1 MKGAMVTMIVGLVL
15 LAAPAVAVAQNQ
27 LPATRAASPASQEAL
42 RLRYEIRVMERV
54 LEQAVQHGVQVV
66 DQQMQSLIP
75 MMLFTG
81 PARARGFRLDE
92 YGFFFD
98 VEVPPIRRSM
108 AWSFQILGQLDLGV
122 SSAVQELRQHLRTV
136 GDPSRGS
143 LEQALRRLEMQIGPT
158 PVPAGSAAGS
168 AAETDGRAAGPDT
181 QGVGPRGSANRPAA
195 AVVTADPVEVY
206 ASEVERAI
214 MDAMLNHSNSLGI
227 GSEEWLT
234 VAARGSQGWLAPG
247 DLFEAVAM
255 TLRFRGRDLAAF
267 WGGELT
273 REEMRKRVE
282 VQEF

>member
-1 MKGAMVTMIVGLVL
+1 MKGAMVAMIVGLVV
-15 LAAPAVAVAQNQ
+15 LAAPAVTVAQNQ
-27 LPATRAASPASQEAL
+27 LPATRAASPVSQDAL

-81 PARARGFRLDE
+81 PARARGFKLDG

-108 AWSFQILGQLDLGV
+108 AWSFHMLGQLDLGV
-122 SSAVQELRQHLRTV
+122 SNALQELRQHLRTV

-158 PVPAGSAAGS
+158 PVSAGS
-168 AAETDGRAAGPDT
+168 DGRAAGRDT
-181 QGVGPRGSANRPAA
+181 QGAGPRGSANWTAA

-214 MDAMLNHSNSLGI
+214 IDAMLNHSNSLGI

-234 VAARGSQGWLAPG
+234 VAARDTQGWLASS
-247 DLFEAVAM
+247 DLFEAVAV
-255 TLRFRGRDLAAF
+255 TLRLRGRDLAAF

-273 REEMRKRVE
+273 REEMTRRVE
-282 VQEF
+282 VQGF

>member
-1 MKGAMVTMIVGLVL
+1 MKGAMVAMIVGLVV
-15 LAAPAVAVAQNQ
+15 LAAPAVAVAQN
-27 LPATRAASPASQEAL
+27 ATRAASPVSQDAP

-81 PARARGFRLDE
+81 PARARGFKLDG

-98 VEVPPIRRSM
+98 VEVPPIPRSM
-108 AWSFQILGQLDLGV
+108 AWSFQMLGQLDLGV
-122 SSAVQELRQHLRTV
+122 SNALQELRQHLRTV

-158 PVPAGSAAGS
+158 PVSAGSN
-168 AAETDGRAAGPDT
+168 GRAAGRDT
-181 QGVGPRGSANRPAA
+181 QGAGPRGSANWPAA

-214 MDAMLNHSNSLGI
+214 IDAMLNHSNSLGI
-227 GSEEWLT
+227 GPEEWLT
-234 VAARGSQGWLAPG
+234 VAARDTQGWLASS
-247 DLFEAVAM
+247 DLFEAVAV
-255 TLRFRGRDLAAF
+255 TLRLRGRDLAAF

-273 REEMRKRVE
+273 REEMTKRVE
-282 VQEF
+282 VQGF

>member
-1 MKGAMVTMIVGLVL
+1 MKGAMVTVIVGLVL

-27 LPATRAASPASQEAL
+27 LPATRAASPVSQEAL

-54 LEQAVQHGVQVV
+54 LEQAVQLGVQVV

-81 PARARGFRLDE
+81 PARARGFRLDG

-108 AWSFQILGQLDLGV
+108 AWSFQMLGRLDLGV
-122 SSAVQELRQHLRTV
+122 SSALQELRQHLRTV

-168 AAETDGRAAGPDT
+168 DGRATGPDA
-181 QGVGPRGSANRPAA
+181 QGAGPRGSANRPAA

-206 ASEVERAI
+206 ASEIERAV

-234 VAARGSQGWLAPG
+234 VAARGSQGWLAPS

-255 TLRFRGRDLAAF
+255 TLRLRGRDLAAF

-273 REEMRKRVE
+273 REEVRKRVE

>member
-1 MKGAMVTMIVGLVL
+1 MKGAMVAMIVGLVV

-27 LPATRAASPASQEAL
+27 LAATRAASPVAQDAL

-66 DQQMQSLIP
+66 DQQMQSFIP

-81 PARARGFRLDE
+81 PARARGFRLDG

-98 VEVPPIRRSM
+98 VEVPPIRRSI

-122 SSAVQELRQHLRTV
+122 GNALQELRQHLRTV

-158 PVPAGSAAGS
+158 PVRAGS
-168 AAETDGRAAGPDT
+168 DGRAAGRDT
-181 QGVGPRGSANRPAA
+181 QGGGSGRSANRRAA
-195 AVVTADPVEVY
+195 AVVTADPVEAY
-206 ASEVERAI
+206 AAEVERAI
-214 MDAMLNHSNSLGI
+214 IDAMLNHSNSLEI

-234 VAARGSQGWLAPG
+234 VAARGSQGWLAPS
-247 DLFEAVAM
+247 DLFDAVAI
-255 TLRFRGRDLAAF
+255 TLRLRGRDLAAF

-282 VQEF
+282 VQGF

>member
-1 MKGAMVTMIVGLVL
+1 MKGAMVAMIVGLVV
-15 LAAPAVAVAQNQ
+15 LAAPAVTVAQNQ
-27 LPATRAASPASQEAL
+27 LPATRAASPVSQEAL

-66 DQQMQSLIP
+66 DQQMQSFMP

-81 PARARGFRLDE
+81 AARARGFRLDG

-98 VEVPPIRRSM
+98 VEVPPIRRGM
-108 AWSFQILGQLDLGV
+108 AWSFQMFGQLDLGV
-122 SSAVQELRQHLRTV
+122 SNALQELRQHLRTV

-158 PVPAGSAAGS
+158 PVPAGS
-168 AAETDGRAAGPDT
+168 DGRAAGRDT
-181 QGVGPRGSANRPAA
+181 QGAGPRGSANRPAA

-214 MDAMLNHSNSLGI
+214 MDAMLNHSSSLGI

-234 VAARGSQGWLAPG
+234 VAARGSQGWLAPS
-247 DLFEAVAM
+247 DLFDAVAM
-255 TLRFRGRDLAAF
+255 TLRLRGRDLAAF

>member
-27 LPATRAASPASQEAL
+27 LPATRAASPVSQEAL

-81 PARARGFRLDE
+81 PARARGFRLDG

-108 AWSFQILGQLDLGV
+108 AWSFQMLGQLDLGV
-122 SSAVQELRQHLRTV
+122 SNALQELRQHLRTV

-158 PVPAGSAAGS
+158 PVPAGS
-168 AAETDGRAAGPDT
+168 DGRAAGRDT
-181 QGVGPRGSANRPAA
+181 QGAGPRGSSNRPAA

-206 ASEVERAI
+206 ASAVERAI
-214 MDAMLNHSNSLGI
+214 MDAMLNHSSSLGI

-234 VAARGSQGWLAPG
+234 VAALGSQGWLAPS

-255 TLRFRGRDLAAF
+255 TLRLRGRDLAAF

-273 REEMRKRVE
+273 REEMRTRVE